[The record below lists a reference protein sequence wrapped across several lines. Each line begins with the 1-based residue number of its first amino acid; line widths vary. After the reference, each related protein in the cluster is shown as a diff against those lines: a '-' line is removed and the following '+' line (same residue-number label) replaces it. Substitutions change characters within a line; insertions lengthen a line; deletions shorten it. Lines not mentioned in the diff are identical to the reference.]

1 MAWIYLF
8 IAGLFEVAWAVG
20 LKYTEGFTRLWPSA
34 GTVAA
39 MIVSFLFLAESLKS
53 IPLGTGYAVWTG
65 IGVAGTAVMG
75 ILLFD
80 ESREP
85 FRIMCILVIV
95 GAIAGLRLSSP
106 T

>member
-65 IGVAGTAVMG
+65 IGAAGTAVMG
-75 ILLFD
+75 IILFN
-80 ESREP
+80 ESRDLV
-85 FRIMCILVIV
+85 RVLCILTIV
-95 GAIAGLRLSSP
+95 AAIAGLKLSSP

>member
-1 MAWIYLF
+1 
-8 IAGLFEVAWAVG
+8 
-20 LKYTEGFTRLWPSA
+20 
-34 GTVAA
+34 

-80 ESREP
+80 ESRDP

>member
-80 ESREP
+80 ESRDP

>member
-1 MAWIYLF
+1 M
-8 IAGLFEVAWAVG
+8 
-20 LKYTEGFTRLWPSA
+20 
-34 GTVAA
+34 
-39 MIVSFLFLAESLKS
+39 
-53 IPLGTGYAVWTG
+53 WTG

-80 ESREP
+80 ESRDP

>member
-1 MAWIYLF
+1 
-8 IAGLFEVAWAVG
+8 LFEVAWAVG

-80 ESREP
+80 ESRDP